1 MEALEL
7 YIFCYVQARIYYNWI
22 PETPS
27 KYVDCSPSY
36 ITTLISGIGLK
47 GRGNE
52 RERREEEKKK
62 KEHCLSL
69 HLSFFFMH
77 MFHCLSFNLHVD
89 DFWRILFI
97 QEEMSDLASWSSF
110 DARLA
115 YGRVLVHPKE

>member
-52 RERREEEKKK
+52 RERREEE
-62 KEHCLSL
+62 ERALFVSPSVILLYAHVPLSL
-69 HLSFFFMH
+69 F
-77 MFHCLSFNLHVD
+77 
-89 DFWRILFI
+89 
-97 QEEMSDLASWSSF
+97 
-110 DARLA
+110 
-115 YGRVLVHPKE
+115 